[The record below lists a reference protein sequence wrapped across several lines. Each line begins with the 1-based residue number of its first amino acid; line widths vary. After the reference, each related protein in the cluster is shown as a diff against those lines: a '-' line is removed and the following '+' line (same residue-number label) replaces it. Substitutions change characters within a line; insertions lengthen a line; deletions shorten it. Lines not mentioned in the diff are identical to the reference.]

1 MACSTKITGIAN
13 SCKDNTG
20 GLKEVYI
27 AAYDDIA
34 SVEVDPD
41 SNTISEITME
51 SEGKFRVF
59 QFRKNTAT
67 FTETS
72 TVDDAAG
79 TIFVQSDLA
88 LQFSKVDAAKRLEIQ
103 ALVEGDVVVIV
114 RDNNEVLH
122 YLGYDNT
129 VTSTAASGEFGT
141 AMGDFSGY
149 KVTLSDFSRK
159 FPHIYAPKDIATF
172 ISILD
177 TDVPHLRFPGEKIV

>member
-1 MACSTKITGIAN
+1 MACSTKITGIAGT
-13 SCKDNTG
+13 CKDNTG

-34 SVEVDPD
+34 EVLLDD
-41 SNTISEITME
+41 STGTITSIEMKDT
-51 SEGKFRVF
+51 GKFHAF
-59 QFRKNTAT
+59 QFRKNTAA

-79 TIFVQSDLA
+79 TIFIQSDLV

-103 ALVEGDVVVIV
+103 ALIEGDVVVIV

-141 AMGDFSGY
+141 SMGDFSGY
-149 KVTLSDFSRK
+149 KITLSDFSRK
-159 FPHIYAPKDIATF
+159 FPHIYTPEISEF

-177 TDVPHLRFPGEKIV
+177 ADVPHLRFPGEKIV